1 MFEMKI
7 IFAKTFS
14 VSIIRV
20 EVETLQIFV
29 KTEIADRQT
38 ETHKEVK

>member
-1 MFEMKI
+1 MVELKTN
-7 IFAKTFS
+7 FAKTFS

-38 ETHKEVK
+38 ETHTEVK